1 MKMTSCT
8 LILKDY
14 GVYIRIDL
22 DMIDKAEES
31 DLLSVYST
39 AVLTAPLC
47 HLPSSVICRSVKPSW
62 NPSIRFENN
71 LIYSTVDSN

>member
-8 LILKDY
+8 LIWKDY

-39 AVLTAPLC
+39 AVLTAPL
-47 HLPSSVICRSVKPSW
+47 SVIFPVLL
-62 NPSIRFENN
+62 FAG
-71 LIYSTVDSN
+71 L